1 MDERNGTARRRGSSR
16 RAVLAGGLA
25 AGLAL
30 PLAGC
35 QEPGRQDALR
45 IMVPTPPGGGFDHT
59 ARTLASVIEEIGAV
73 PDVTVFNLA
82 GSTGTAALARL
93 VYEHGAADLLLQM
106 GLGLVANTH
115 VDTAA
120 DSVTEAT
127 PVARL
132 IEEPEALMV
141 PADSEYATID
151 DLVAAWQADPGAMRI
166 GGGSTPAGPDHLV
179 TMLLAEELGIDP
191 AAVVYRSYD
200 GGGPMQAALMGHAL
214 DFAAAG
220 PSEQRAA
227 IDSGQLR
234 VLAVTAAEADPG
246 LDAPTL
252 REAGIE
258 LEFMNWR
265 GLLAP
270 PGLDEDD
277 LTWLLALVERVHA
290 SPEWEER
297 LARNR
302 WTDAYLAGEDFA
314 VFLAEEDERTGRTL
328 ERIGLADG

>member
-1 MDERNGTARRRGSSR
+1 MDEHDRAAGTHAMSR
-16 RAVLAGGLA
+16 RAVLA
-25 AGLAL
+25 AGLVLA
-30 PLAGC
+30 LAGC
-35 QEPGRQDALR
+35 REPGRQDAMR

-59 ARTLASVIEEIGAV
+59 ARTLAAVIEETGAV

-93 VYEHGAADLLLQM
+93 VYERGSADLLLQM

-115 VDTAA
+115 VDSAA

-127 PVARL
+127 ALARL

-141 PADSEYATID
+141 PADSEYGTID
-151 DLVAAWQADPGAMRI
+151 DVVRAWRASPGTVRI

-191 AAVVYRSYD
+191 ADVVYRSYD
-200 GGGPMQAALMGHAL
+200 GGGPMQAALMGGAV

-234 VLAVTAAEADPG
+234 VLALTGPEPDPG
-246 LDAPTL
+246 IDAPTL
-252 REAGIE
+252 RQAGID

-270 PGLDEDD
+270 PGLADDD
-277 LTWLLALVERVHA
+277 LAWLLSLVERVHA

-302 WTDAYLAGEDFA
+302 WTDAYLAGGDFA
-314 VFLAEEDERTGRTL
+314 EFLAAEDERTGRTL
-328 ERIGLADG
+328 ERIGLAGG

>member
-1 MDERNGTARRRGSSR
+1 VDEHRTAAGRHGPNR
-16 RAVLAGGLA
+16 RAVLA

-30 PLAGC
+30 ALAGC

-59 ARTLASVIEEIGAV
+59 ARTLASVIEETGAV
-73 PDVTVFNLA
+73 SDITVFNLA

-93 VYEHGAADLLLQM
+93 LYERGSADLLLQM
-106 GLGLVANTH
+106 GLGLVANTR

-127 PVARL
+127 PLARL
-132 IEEPEALMV
+132 IEEPEALLV

-151 DLVAAWQADPGAMRI
+151 DLVRAWRADPGAMRI

-191 AAVVYRSYD
+191 PDVVYRSYD
-200 GGGPMQAALMGHAL
+200 GGGPMQAALMGHSL

-234 VLAVTAAEADPG
+234 VLAVTGAEADPG

-252 REAGIE
+252 LEAGID
-258 LEFMNWR
+258 LVFMNWR

-270 PGLDEDD
+270 PDLAGDD
-277 LTWLLALVERVHA
+277 LAWLLDLVARVHA
-290 SPEWEER
+290 SPEWGER
-297 LARNR
+297 LRRNR

-328 ERIGLADG
+328 ERIGLAHG

>member
-1 MDERNGTARRRGSSR
+1 MDGHSGAAARQGPSR
-16 RAVLAGGLA
+16 RAVLA

-30 PLAGC
+30 ALAGC
-35 QEPGRQDALR
+35 EAPGRREALR

-59 ARTLASVIEEIGAV
+59 ARTLASVVEEIDAV
-73 PDVTVFNLA
+73 SDIAVFNLA

-93 VYEHGAADLLLQM
+93 VYERGSAGLLLQM

-115 VDTAA
+115 VDSAA
-120 DSVTEAT
+120 DSVTQAT

-132 IEEPEALMV
+132 IEEPEALLV
-141 PADSEYATID
+141 PADSEYASID
-151 DLVAAWQADPGAMRI
+151 DLVRAWRADPGAVRV

-191 AAVVYRSYD
+191 AEVVYHSYD
-200 GGGPMQAALMGHAL
+200 GGGPMQAALMRHTVE
-214 DFAAAG
+214 FAAAG

-234 VLAVTAAEADPG
+234 VLALTAAEPDPG
-246 LDAPTL
+246 IDAPTL
-252 REAGIE
+252 LEAGID

-270 PGLDEDD
+270 PGLSGED
-277 LTWLLALVERVHA
+277 LAWLLELVERVHA
-290 SPEWEER
+290 SAEWGGR
-297 LARNR
+297 LTRNR
-302 WTDAYLAGEDFA
+302 WTDAYLAGDGFA
-314 VFLAEEDERTGRTL
+314 AFLAEEDERTGRTL
-328 ERIGLADG
+328 GRIGLA